1 MNPAMD
7 ELEQLQHDWQRDDLT
22 RPQVQIGQL
31 RRRLWRRWLA
41 LAVDAAAAAGTL
53 LVIVW
58 AATQVNEPMGGIY
71 VGFFALAWIVLAW
84 RGVILRMQGFRLRD
98 ASPAGVIDQALRQ
111 ARATVQSG
119 RLSIAAGAAVFAF
132 FLAWLA
138 VAGYLAGKGPIELVA
153 ALLPRFLFVTLVCAV
168 AVLAGYLMIERG
180 RNRECGLRELLDQLT
195 EKEDA

>member
-1 MNPAMD
+1 MNLPMD
-7 ELEQLQHDWQRDDLT
+7 ELERLRHDWQQDN
-22 RPQVQIGQL
+22 RPRPEIQVDHL
-31 RRRLWRRWLA
+31 RRRLRRRWLGVA
-41 LAVDAAAAAGTL
+41 TDAVATAATLAV
-53 LVIVW
+53 IIW
-58 AATQVNEPMGGIY
+58 AATRVEGPMSGIY

-180 RNRECGLRELLDQLT
+180 RNRERGLRDLLDQLS